1 MALAYFA
8 GWHRLCIS
16 GNSADKEPV
25 SGMNAMG
32 NDKGIKSM
40 CPRHVRRSTHL
51 KFAVRFSSWP
61 IVGLAVLIC
70 CNVSSPARP
79 PAAPPTAGRAQPVA
93 SALPSHVPE
102 QLLVKPKARVSEAEL
117 QGVFNAHRATQVGAI
132 HQINVRVL
140 HVPEVRL
147 EAVLA
152 GLRNDPAI
160 EFAEPDAI
168 VAPALVPNDSWYPN
182 EWHLPNIN
190 APQAWDLTTGSTN
203 VVVAILDT
211 GVDQTTQPDLAGQCV
226 PGWHFYDNN
235 SDTSDVYGH
244 GTPVAGTVA
253 AASNNGWGVASVAF
267 SCRIMPLRVSDTS
280 GNATWSM
287 VAQALTY
294 AADHGARVANIS
306 YKASDSSTV
315 QNAANYMQGKGGVT
329 TVSAGNDGLFD
340 SSPDCPYLLTV
351 GATTGNNLLTSWSSY
366 GNNQDL
372 VAPGQGVYTTCRGGA
387 IANWA
392 GSSFSAPIVAGVAAL
407 VLSANPSLTGVQ
419 VNGILQQ
426 TATQLGGNTSWNT
439 SYGYGLVNAYKAV
452 SAALQSGSTNVS
464 PTVTIISPA
473 PGSVISNSVT
483 INVGAADTL
492 AITSIA
498 CALNGVIVATNTTV
512 PAAFSWNTTNYPNGV
527 YTLQAIAYDT
537 AGNAGTSAVV
547 SVTVQNSAP
556 DTTAPTVS
564 ILAPA
569 NGGTVAGQIAVKATA
584 GDNIGVVK
592 TEWCLNSVWMS
603 SSSSASPTFPW
614 NTTNYANGSYT
625 LQAKAYDA
633 AGNVGTSGSINV
645 SVLNIAPDTTAP
657 MVQILSPG
665 DGSTLSGLNTI
676 NVSASDDVGVAKVE
690 WYVDGT
696 LSGAS
701 ASPTPAFSWDTT
713 QTANGTHVL
722 LAKAYDAAGN
732 VGTSSAVSVTVQN
745 AVTPP
750 APPAVSI
757 TAPSTSSTITQKST
771 KVYVSASDSAG
782 ITKTDLLVDG
792 KLYTSL
798 TMTPPAADWN
808 PVFTWNTSKLSRG
821 SHTLQ
826 SVAHDASGNTT
837 RSTVVTVTK

>member
-8 GWHRLCIS
+8 GWHRPCVS
-16 GNSADKEPV
+16 GNSADKETV
-25 SGMNAMG
+25 SGMNAIG

-117 QGVFNAHRATQVGAI
+117 QGVFNSHRATQVGAI

-140 HVPEVRL
+140 HVPEARL

-182 EWHLPNIN
+182 EWHLPKIQ
-190 APQAWDLTTGSTN
+190 APQAWDQSTGSAN
-203 VVVAILDT
+203 IVIAILDS
-211 GVDQTTQPDLAGQCV
+211 GVDGTHPDLASKMV
-226 PGWHFYDNN
+226 PGWNWYDNN
-235 SDTSDVYGH
+235 SNSSDVYGH
-244 GTPVAGTVA
+244 GTAVAGQA
-253 AASNNGWGVASVAF
+253 AAVSNNGIGVAAPAWG
-267 SCRIMPLRVSDTS
+267 CPIMPVRVTDTNGYTS
-280 GNATWSM
+280 SYMMSQGLTW
-287 VAQALTY
+287 
-294 AADHGARVANIS
+294 AADHGAKVANIS
-306 YKASDSSTV
+306 FGMSSDQTV
-315 QNAANYMQGKGGVT
+315 SNAAVYFQSKGGVVT
-329 TVSAGNDGLFD
+329 MAAGNLSTFD
-340 SSPDCPYLLTV
+340 SSPDNPYILRV
-351 GATTGNNLLTSWSSY
+351 SATDMNDVLASFSNTGNNI
-366 GNNQDL
+366 DL
-372 VAPGQGVYTTCRGGA
+372 CAPGVNIYTTAKGGGYSIGTGTSA
-387 IANWA
+387 
-392 GSSFSAPIVAGVAAL
+392 SAPIVAAVAAL
-407 VLSANPSLTGVQ
+407 VMSVNPSLTSGQ
-419 VNGILQQ
+419 IQ
-426 TATQLGGNTSWNT
+426 TLLEDTADDLGAVGWDS
-439 SYGYGLVNAYKAV
+439 SYGHGRVNAYKALVAAAGGVLTNADPIVSITAPFSATIVSNTVAINV
-452 SAALQSGSTNVS
+452 SASGSFPVS
-464 PTVTIISPA
+464 AV
-473 PGSVISNSVT
+473 VC
-483 INVGAADTL
+483 L
-492 AITSIA
+492 
-498 CALNGVIVATNTTV
+498 LNGSSVGTSSNV
-512 PAAFSWNTTNYPNGV
+512 PATFSWNTTNYPNGL

-547 SVTVQNSAP
+547 SVTVQNSLP

-569 NGGTVAGQIAVKATA
+569 SGGTVAGQVAVKATA
-584 GDNIGVVK
+584 GDNVGVVK
-592 TEWCLNSVWMS
+592 TEWYLNSIWMS

-645 SVLNIAPDTTAP
+645 SVLNITPDTTAP
-657 MVQILSPG
+657 VVQILSPA

-676 NVSASDDVGVAKVE
+676 NVSASADIGVAKVE

-701 ASPTPAFSWDTT
+701 ANPTPAFSWDTT
-713 QTANGTHVL
+713 QSTNGTHAL

-732 VGTSSAVSVTVQN
+732 VGTSSALSVTVQN
-745 AVTPP
+745 AVTSP

-757 TAPSTSSTITQKST
+757 TAPSTSSTITQKNT

-782 ITKTDLLVDG
+782 VTKTDLLVDG

-798 TMTPPAADWN
+798 TMSPPAANWN